1 MHQPIVESDLD
12 HSGSDVHLHQPGPD
26 NVTAQPG
33 YGELHTATP
42 LGDNIQ
48 YGGNEVPSLEVPV
61 LVFQNIPKTQTEE
74 SSLRRSNR
82 SSKLPAKLNDFV
94 LDNNEVDRFKAR
106 LVAKGFNQREGI
118 NYEETFSLVVKMG
131 TVRCL
136 ISLSIQKGSGIE
148 FSKSD
153 DTSKVIAF
161 SDLDWAKCHMTK
173 RSVSGYFVF
182 VNGCLSSW
190 KSKKQATLSKSSVEA
205 EYSAMASAT
214 CEVMWILK
222 VLKDLNLD
230 NLVTIVASSSIKVE
244 KVGYKGLIADILTKA
259 LGSAQHTVLTKSLG
273 FFMEIS
279 AVYILS
285 VRSRISLSLLKA
297 YITQKALS
305 SCHIGFIIVVG
316 LFSLRSS

>member
-33 YGELHTATP
+33 YGVLHTATP

-94 LDNNEVDRFKAR
+94 LDNK
-106 LVAKGFNQREGI
+106 LG
-118 NYEETFSLVVKMG
+118 
-131 TVRCL
+131 
-136 ISLSIQKGSGIE
+136 
-148 FSKSD
+148 
-153 DTSKVIAF
+153 KVPY
-161 SDLDWAKCHMTK
+161 DQ

-182 VNGCLSSW
+182 VNGCLVSW

-205 EYSAMASAT
+205 EYSAMVSAT
-214 CEVMWILK
+214 CEVIWILK

-230 NLVTIVASSSIKVE
+230 NLVTVTLFCDNKSAIHIAVNPVMHEKTKHFDIDVHLVREIVASSSIKAE
-244 KVGYKGLIADILTKA
+244 KVDYKGLIADILTKA
-259 LGSAQHTVLTKSLG
+259 LGSAQHTMLTKRLG
-273 FFMEIS
+273 MVNMFVS
-279 AVYILS
+279 
-285 VRSRISLSLLKA
+285 
-297 YITQKALS
+297 
-305 SCHIGFIIVVG
+305 
-316 LFSLRSS
+316 